1 MLDEGGGS
9 QATEGASQSRSMEN
23 VHTQDL
29 ARLDEILE
37 SLSQESEAQCELLR
51 EHLESARVS
60 LVGAMPSEYALNL
73 EMAGQALNCVS
84 DHNLR
89 ARIED
94 FIRGAGAIQE
104 GRPHAGKEHA

>member
-1 MLDEGGGS
+1 VLGYGGAGK
-9 QATEGASQSRSMEN
+9 AGNMEN
-23 VHTQDL
+23 VQIQDL

-37 SLSQESEAQCELLR
+37 ALSQESEAPCELLR

-60 LVGAMPSEYALNL
+60 LVGAMPAEYALNL

-84 DHNLR
+84 NHNLR

-94 FIRGAGAIQE
+94 FIRGACAIQE
-104 GRPHAGKEHA
+104 GRSHAGKEDA

>member
-1 MLDEGGGS
+1 
-9 QATEGASQSRSMEN
+9 MEN
-23 VHTQDL
+23 AHTQDL
-29 ARLDEILE
+29 ARLDDILE
-37 SLSQESEAQCELLR
+37 ALSQSTEAQCQLLR

-84 DHNLR
+84 DDNLR
-89 ARIED
+89 ARIEN
-94 FIRGAGAIQE
+94 FVRGACAIQE